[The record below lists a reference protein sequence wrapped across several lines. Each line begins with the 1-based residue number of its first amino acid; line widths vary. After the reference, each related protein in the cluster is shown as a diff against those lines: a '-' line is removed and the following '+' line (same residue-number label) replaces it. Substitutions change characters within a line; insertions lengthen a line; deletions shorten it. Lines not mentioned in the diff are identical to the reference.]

1 MELNQSVLK
10 CGMTEEY
17 IGDICRKAADKGLSS
32 VSVFPS
38 VVAVAAKALKGT
50 DTKCCSSVSYPLGA
64 DLPKIK
70 VNEAKLVIGD
80 GAQEVCMVMNAA
92 AVKVGDLGVVKEEVK
107 GVVDAAH
114 AAGCRAKVMIETVLL
129 TKEQV
134 KTAVELADSLG
145 ADVILPSTGF
155 KPLQARK
162 VTAEDIAY
170 IAGLVKNAE
179 IEAAG
184 TIEDRQTAEAL
195 VSAGAKGVAADAALD
210 F

>member
-1 MELNQSVLK
+1 MELNQTVLK

-17 IGDICRKAADKGLSS
+17 IGDICRKAADKGLYS

-38 VVAVAAKALKGT
+38 VVAAAVKALEGT
-50 DTKCCSSVSYPLGA
+50 NTKCCSSVSYPLGV

-70 VNEAKLVIGD
+70 INEARLVIGD

-92 AVKVGDLGVVKEEVK
+92 AVKMGDFDVVKEEVK
-107 GVVDAAH
+107 GVVDTAH
-114 AAGCRAKVMIETVLL
+114 AAGCKAKVMIETVLL

-134 KTAVELADSLG
+134 KAAVELADSLG

-155 KPLQARK
+155 KPLQARE
-162 VTAEDIAY
+162 VTSDDIAY
-170 IAGLVKNAE
+170 IAGIVKNAE

-184 TIEDRQTAEAL
+184 TIEDRQTAEAML
-195 VSAGAKGVAADAALD
+195 SAGAKRVAADAALN

>member
-1 MELNQSVLK
+1 M
-10 CGMTEEY
+10 
-17 IGDICRKAADKGLSS
+17 
-32 VSVFPS
+32 
-38 VVAVAAKALKGT
+38 
-50 DTKCCSSVSYPLGA
+50 
-64 DLPKIK
+64 
-70 VNEAKLVIGD
+70 
-80 GAQEVCMVMNAA
+80 
-92 AVKVGDLGVVKEEVK
+92 
-107 GVVDAAH
+107 
-114 AAGCRAKVMIETVLL
+114 
-129 TKEQV
+129 
-134 KTAVELADSLG
+134 ELADSLG